1 MTVPTVAWDESSPPG
16 TQGKNLG
23 PARLREMKTQVREII
38 SVDHK
43 MASSGQHADTGKH
56 EKVTLLTGSAPTH
69 GADKVILYGKDVGGK
84 CELFARDEDGNEV
97 QITSAGKVNAVR
109 LADAQTITGVK
120 TFTNG
125 FIVPLDTPSSL
136 ANGMI
141 WFEE

>member
-1 MTVPTVAWDESSPPG
+1 MTVPTVGWDPTSPPG

-23 PARLREMKTQVREII
+23 PTRLREMKTQVREII

-84 CELFARDEDGNEV
+84 CELFARNEDGDEV
-97 QITSAGKVNAVR
+97 QISSGSGVSLR
-109 LADAQTITGVK
+109 IPTGE
-120 TFTNG
+120 
-125 FIVPLDTPSSL
+125 PDTL
-136 ANGMI
+136 VDGMV
-141 WFEE
+141 WFEG